1 MSINQVSISGNLTR
15 DPEMRATQAGAPVMS
30 FCVAVNE
37 SRKDPNT
44 NEWIQEPN
52 YIDCTVFGN
61 RAEGLQKWLFKGSKV
76 AVQGRLK
83 WSKWQ
88 NNNGEN
94 RSKVE
99 VIADRVDFMSPK
111 ENTQPKPKT
120 RTVLTPTAVYEEP
133 IQPQYQ
139 AQAQYAQ
146 PVQQVA
152 QPVAPVQ
159 QVASIYD
166 EDIPF

>member
-111 ENTQPKPKT
+111 ENAQPKTKT
-120 RTVLTPTAVYEEP
+120 YITPTAVYEQP
-133 IQPQYQ
+133 VQPQYG
-139 AQAQYAQ
+139 Q

-152 QPVAPVQ
+152 QVVQPQ
-159 QVASIYD
+159 QVTTIYD